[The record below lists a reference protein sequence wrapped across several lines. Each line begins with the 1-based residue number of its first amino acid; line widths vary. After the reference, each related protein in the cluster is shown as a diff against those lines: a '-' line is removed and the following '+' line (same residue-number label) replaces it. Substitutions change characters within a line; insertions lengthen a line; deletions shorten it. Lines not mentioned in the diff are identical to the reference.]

1 MGPGAIVEA
10 RARAQDPPPDT
21 LSRAELRAAVC
32 GALRTH
38 DEMPPG
44 ALACARGERCE
55 AARLSGGAVVG
66 RVVRRAQTCS
76 HVLCPLCAVAAVQ
89 AWAHAGRR
97 VAVLPFCVRAGA
109 GPDDVHPRDCHP
121 VVRDGAP
128 CVAGNMVTLAALGM
142 RWDGAALA
150 ADGLDARD
158 APPNG
163 PLRFCL
169 AAGGSLPWLHLPAT
183 PDGLRRVSPL
193 VARGALRAVS
203 LEAGV
208 PHLLPGGDEAAW
220 EAAVAAAWDAAPGRR
235 LWLGALLDAAAAGG
249 DDWHGPWPGDLVDV
263 LAVADEVSLQA
274 IYGDTY
280 SAPGAWLA
288 PVAVVFKTM
297 PRPAYRREC
306 AQILARM
313 AGTCPGMWPL
323 LHDALTHA
331 LLGTWPVPAR
341 RPSLAHRRAALRFV
355 SRAAGGPRAWLER
368 HPPLVLVAAF
378 YARYVAERAR
388 GATWAAQSAVARHFW
403 ARFEGVLEHARAVM
417 GDLVQLGDAPFAA
430 AAAAPDAPGAARVR
444 AFATAVA
451 RWAAAPRGNV
461 AAARAPRGADMC
473 VAPGGPPRAA
483 GAPG

>member
-10 RARAQDPPPDT
+10 RARAQAPPPDT

-89 AWAHAGRR
+89 ACVHAGRP

-109 GPDDVHPRDCHP
+109 GPDDVPPRDCHP

-169 AAGGSLPWLHLPAT
+169 AAGGSLPWLHLPA
-183 PDGLRRVSPL
+183 PPHPLRPLPPL
-193 VARGALRAVS
+193 VARGALRALS
-203 LEAGV
+203 LEAGG
-208 PHLLPGGDEAAW
+208 PHP
-220 EAAVAAAWDAAPGRR
+220 P
-235 LWLGALLDAAAAGG
+235 
-249 DDWHGPWPGDLVDV
+249 P
-263 LAVADEVSLQA
+263 
-274 IYGDTY
+274 
-280 SAPGAWLA
+280 
-288 PVAVVFKTM
+288 
-297 PRPAYRREC
+297 
-306 AQILARM
+306 
-313 AGTCPGMWPL
+313 
-323 LHDALTHA
+323 
-331 LLGTWPVPAR
+331 R
-341 RPSLAHRRAALRFV
+341 RPSVR
-355 SRAAGGPRAWLER
+355 
-368 HPPLVLVAAF
+368 PPA
-378 YARYVAERAR
+378 
-388 GATWAAQSAVARHFW
+388 
-403 ARFEGVLEHARAVM
+403 
-417 GDLVQLGDAPFAA
+417 
-430 AAAAPDAPGAARVR
+430 
-444 AFATAVA
+444 
-451 RWAAAPRGNV
+451 
-461 AAARAPRGADMC
+461 
-473 VAPGGPPRAA
+473 
-483 GAPG
+483 